1 MINAVIIDDEKA
13 SLMALQLKIEHL
25 KVDVKIIKT
34 FRLAADCV
42 AEIEDLAPDVVFLD
56 VEMPVMNGFAFLNQF
71 PNRTFEVVITTAH
84 DEYAIQAL
92 RHSAVDFL
100 LKPVIVDDLKMAIE
114 RLFQKIEA
122 KKQNINTHFQKL
134 NAQFDKI
141 PVPSLRGIIFVP
153 IREILYLTSDGNYTT
168 IHLENTTTLVSSRSI
183 GDYENLLHSMG
194 FFRIHH
200 TNLIN
205 LIHIKEYLRGEGGS
219 VILSNGVELDVSKR
233 KKKEFLDF
241 LRF

>member
-13 SLMALQLKIEHL
+13 SLMALQIKIEHL
-25 KVDVKIIKT
+25 NVNVKIIKT
-34 FRLAADCV
+34 FLLAADCL
-42 AEIEDLAPDVVFLD
+42 AEIEHLVPDVVFLD
-56 VEMPVMNGFAFLNQF
+56 IEMPVMNGFAFLNQF
-71 PNRTFEVVITTAH
+71 PNRTFEVIITTAH
-84 DEYAIQAL
+84 DEYAIKAL

-100 LKPVIVDDLKMAIE
+100 LKPIIVDDLKMAIE
-114 RLFQKIEA
+114 RLCQKVEA
-122 KKQNINTHFQKL
+122 KKQSTNAHYKKL
-134 NAQFDKI
+134 SAQFDKI
-141 PVPSLRGIIFVP
+141 PVPSLRGIVFVP

-168 IHLENTTTLVSSRSI
+168 IHLENKTTLVSSRSI

-219 VILSNGVELDVSKR
+219 VILSNGAELDVSKR
-233 KKKEFLDF
+233 KKKDFLDF
-241 LRF
+241 LSF

>member
-25 KVDVKIIKT
+25 NVDVKIIKT
-34 FRLAADCV
+34 FRLAADSV

-71 PNRTFEVVITTAH
+71 PNRTFEVIITTAH

-122 KKQNINTHFQKL
+122 KKQSTNTTFQKI

-141 PVPSLRGIIFVP
+141 PVPSLRGIVFVP

-219 VILSNGVELDVSKR
+219 VILSNGIELDVSKR
-233 KKKEFLDF
+233 KKKDFLDF